1 MPRRGQE
8 TTERQQA
15 EQLLEP
21 LLTKEMQAFILFFFC
36 VFYCKERAHRQLHMH
51 FFQPF
56 HLKFAI
62 NS

>member
-21 LLTKEMQAFILFFFC
+21 LLTKEMQAFILFFC
-36 VFYCKERAHRQLHMH
+36 VFYCKE
-51 FFQPF
+51 
-56 HLKFAI
+56 
-62 NS
+62 